1 MEEIKRAMIK
11 LKSVNCWAGET
22 GICSCDEVVNPIES
36 EIRLYE
42 SLDAD
47 WFTHLSNEDKD
58 LVNLLINN
66 K

>member
-1 MEEIKRAMIK
+1 MEEIKRPMIK
-11 LKSVNCWAGET
+11 LKSVNCWAGEA
-22 GICSCDEVVNPIES
+22 GICSCDEVGNPIES

-42 SLDAD
+42 NLEAD

>member
-1 MEEIKRAMIK
+1 MEEVKRPMIK

-22 GICSCDEVVNPIES
+22 GICACDEIGNPIET

-42 SLDAD
+42 SLDIE
-47 WFTHLSNEDKD
+47 WFALLSAEDKN